1 MSSSKKLQSLE
12 SYKQIIESQIV
23 GLEQLRT
30 QCNKEIIAET
40 NWDTR
45 TQLNT
50 KIDNYSTEIK
60 KLYDKLDEI
69 EKQIEELK
77 LNDQSLSSND
87 YLDNPKNQQ
96 LLKVDKNLRNID
108 FEKALET
115 FKRITSQFNKEGD
128 VALFFMEK
136 RLINQGDLFLQK
148 LKNDVASETY
158 NIHRQSFNSHRVIYT
173 SGNLEG
179 VIQRI
184 AEKFNINKK
193 EMTIELVINK
203 IGDSLQNNSVLFIE
217 IDCDISEPS
226 DIDQLIPWFINVFW
240 KPLREKVNEVAK
252 DYEGI
257 KVVAVIISDL
267 LLNSRFSK
275 EELSCYY
282 NRSKKV
288 FPRDKLVKIPLE
300 KWTKRDIIKWLNTH
314 ANPSL
319 KTTEKNRIAEKIY
332 NATEKGTPIAVYSA
346 LQQKQWQ
353 TLIYPNLTS

>member
-1 MSSSKKLQSLE
+1 M
-12 SYKQIIESQIV
+12 
-23 GLEQLRT
+23 
-30 QCNKEIIAET
+30 
-40 NWDTR
+40 
-45 TQLNT
+45 
-50 KIDNYSTEIK
+50 
-60 KLYDKLDEI
+60 
-69 EKQIEELK
+69 
-77 LNDQSLSSND
+77 
-87 YLDNPKNQQ
+87 
-96 LLKVDKNLRNID
+96 
-108 FEKALET
+108 
-115 FKRITSQFNKEGD
+115 
-128 VALFFMEK
+128 ALFFMEK

-148 LKNDVASETY
+148 LKHDVVSETY

-217 IDCDISEPS
+217 IDCDISDPS

-300 KWTKRDIIKWLNTH
+300 KWTKRDIINWLNTH

-332 NATEKGTPIAVYSA
+332 NATEKGTPIAVCSA
-346 LQQKQWQ
+346 LQQKQW
-353 TLIYPNLTS
+353 